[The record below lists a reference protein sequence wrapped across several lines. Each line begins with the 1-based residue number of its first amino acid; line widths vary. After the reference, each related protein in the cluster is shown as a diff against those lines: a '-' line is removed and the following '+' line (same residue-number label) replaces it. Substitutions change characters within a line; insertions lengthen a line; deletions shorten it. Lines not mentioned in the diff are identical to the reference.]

1 MHTHSLRWGAG
12 AALVLSAALLTGCSS
27 GSSEAPTSP
36 AAATGQE
43 QPGGVQLVPPAEFQ
57 QAITNGAELI
67 DVRTPEE
74 FAAGHIE
81 GAVNID
87 IASPDFATQISQL
100 DPKKTYAVYCR
111 SDNRSGVATT
121 QMANSGFTSVFD
133 LDGGIIAWE
142 QDGYP
147 VT

>member
-1 MHTHSLRWGAG
+1 MHTPSLRWSAG
-12 AALVLSAALLTGCSS
+12 AALVLSAALVTGCSS
-27 GSSEAPTSP
+27 GSPDAPT
-36 AAATGQE
+36 ATAQQQSGS
-43 QPGGVQLVPPAEFQ
+43 VQLVPPAEFQ
-57 QAITNGAELI
+57 QVIDGGAEVI

-87 IASPDFATQISQL
+87 IAGPDFATRLSQL
-100 DPKKTYAVYCR
+100 DPTKTYAVYCR

-121 QMANSGFTSVFD
+121 QMADSGFTSVFD

-147 VT
+147 IT

>member
-1 MHTHSLRWGAG
+1 MHIPSLRWSAG
-12 AALVLSAALLTGCSS
+12 AALVLSAALVTGCSS
-27 GSSEAPTSP
+27 GSPDAP
-36 AAATGQE
+36 AATTGQ
-43 QPGGVQLVPPAEFQ
+43 QQSGSVQLVPPAEFQ
-57 QAITNGAELI
+57 QAIDGGAEVI

-87 IASPDFATQISQL
+87 IAGPDFATRLSQL
-100 DPKKTYAVYCR
+100 DPTKTYAVYCR

-121 QMANSGFTSVFD
+121 QMADSGFTSVFD

>member
-1 MHTHSLRWGAG
+1 M
-12 AALVLSAALLTGCSS
+12 
-27 GSSEAPTSP
+27 
-36 AAATGQE
+36 
-43 QPGGVQLVPPAEFQ
+43 PPAEFH
-57 QAITNGAELI
+57 QAINGGAEVI
-67 DVRTPEE
+67 DVRTPDE

-87 IASPDFATQISQL
+87 IASPDFATQLSQL
-100 DPKKTYAVYCR
+100 DPTKTYAVYCR

-121 QMANSGFTSVFD
+121 QMANQGFTKVYD

>member
-1 MHTHSLRWGAG
+1 MHTDSRRWGIG
-12 AALVLSAALLTGCSS
+12 AALVLSVTFLTGCSS
-27 GSSEAPTSP
+27 AGTDAPAPP
-36 AAATGQE
+36 AAASQQ
-43 QPGGVQLVPPAEFQ
+43 QPSGVELVSPAGFQ
-57 QAITNGAELI
+57 QAIEGGAELI

-87 IASPDFATQISQL
+87 IASSDFATRISQL
-100 DPKKTYAVYCR
+100 DPKKTYAVYCH
-111 SDNRSGVATT
+111 SGNRSGVATT
-121 QMANSGFTSVFD
+121 QMANSGFTNVYD

-147 VT
+147 LT